1 MELGI
6 KIKEL
11 RLKMGLTQEELA
23 SRCELTKGYI
33 SQLENDLTSPSIA
46 TLNDILTSLGTSL
59 KEFFT
64 DDDDE
69 QVVFGE
75 NDYFVKDSGASKI
88 VWLVPTA
95 QKNLMEPILLEL
107 MPGAETEHDI
117 PHDGEEFGYVLKGKI
132 SIVIDKRRTEAKE
145 GESFYFRSDR
155 THYIKN
161 TGEGTAAVVWLS
173 CPPNF

>member
-1 MELGI
+1 MEIGI

-11 RLKMGLTQEELA
+11 RLKNGLTQEELA

-46 TLNDILTSLGTSL
+46 TLTDILITLGTNL
-59 KEFFT
+59 KEFFD

-69 QVVFGE
+69 QIVFGDD
-75 NDYFVKDSGASKI
+75 DYFEKEAEGEKI

-95 QKNLMEPILLEL
+95 QKNEMEPIKVEL
-107 MPGAETEHDI
+107 NSGAETEHDI
-117 PHDGEEFGYVLKGKI
+117 PHEGEEFGYVLEGKVKLFI
-132 SIVIDKRRTEAKE
+132 GKREIEARK
-145 GESFYFRSDR
+145 GESFYFRADR
-155 THYIKN
+155 MHYIKN
-161 TGEGTAAVVWLS
+161 IGDEKAVIVWLS

>member
-1 MELGI
+1 MDIGI

-11 RLKMGLTQEELA
+11 RLKKGLTQEELA

-46 TLNDILTSLGTSL
+46 TLTDILMSLGTNL
-59 KEFFT
+59 NEFFT

-69 QVVFGE
+69 RFVFGE
-75 NDYFVKDSGASKI
+75 NDYFEKANGEGKI

-95 QKNLMEPILLEL
+95 QKNMMEPIRLEL
-107 MPGAETEHDI
+107 DPHRETEHDI
-117 PHDGEEFGYVLKGKI
+117 PHDGEEFGYVLKGAVKI
-132 SIVIDKRRTEAKE
+132 FVGRREEEAKQ
-145 GESFYFRSDR
+145 GESFYFKSDR

-161 TGEGTAAVVWLS
+161 TGDEKAIIIWLS